1 MAITSNP
8 VTISVGGCNCPPNE
22 ICANSD
28 GTCPAGSFPDS
39 SNPGCCVLCSQLIP
53 QTFMNL
59 ETTPISMYYYTNVND
74 FSTHPSC
81 SSCWGNCT
89 TYQTSYYIPITGKL
103 VDSAGHG
110 VCGVKVQAS
119 PNQNGI
125 FQFSV
130 DYSLSLG
137 IITYPTTVVNWELVL
152 PLFTTAVTDDEGNF
166 SMNYPIKDV
175 YNVGEQISSLWPPGC
190 VINDNPATVEILFT
204 ISLPGTT
211 IMSEVNGQITFNSA
225 ISKPL

>member
-22 ICANSD
+22 MCANSD

-59 ETTPISMYYYTNVND
+59 ETTPISVYYYTNIYD

-81 SSCWGNCT
+81 NSCITKCT
-89 TYQTSYYIPITGKL
+89 TNQVSYYIQITGKL

-110 VCGVKVQAS
+110 VCGAKVQAT
-119 PNQNGI
+119 PNQNG
-125 FQFSV
+125 FYTFTV
-130 DYSLSLG
+130 DYSFSLALV
-137 IITYPTTVVNWELVL
+137 TYTVSVTWTLAL
-152 PLFTTAVTDDEGNF
+152 DPFATAVTDSEGNF
-166 SMNYPIKDV
+166 TINYPINGV
-175 YNVGEQISSLWPPGC
+175 YNVGEQVSYLLPYGC
-190 VINDNPATVEILFT
+190 YLNDNPSMVEPIFT

-225 ISKPL
+225 ISKPV

>member
-22 ICANSD
+22 MCANSD
-28 GTCPAGSFPDS
+28 GTCPAGSFPDN

-59 ETTPISMYYYTNVND
+59 ETTPTDMYYYTNID
-74 FSTHPSC
+74 DSSTHPTC
-81 SSCWGNCT
+81 SSCINNCKT
-89 TYQTSYYIPITGKL
+89 NQVSYYIPITGKL

-110 VCGVKVQAS
+110 VCGVKVEAS
-119 PNQNGI
+119 PNQNG
-125 FQFSV
+125 FFEFTA
-130 DYSLSLG
+130 DYSFPFLLG
-137 IITYPTTVVNWELVL
+137 TGTVSVTWTLAL

-166 SMNYPIKDV
+166 VINYPIQSV
-175 YNVGEQISSLWPPGC
+175 YNVTEKLPYVVPPGC
-190 VINDNPATVEILFT
+190 YLNVNPSTVEILFM